1 MQAASPKLL
10 KVKIA
15 YPFFDRQFPPLARRR
30 NILDQATRTDA
41 KLLRHVHFLI
51 VKQATLLYRLPFFF
65 FLMTSC
71 HELGITNAAYH
82 RSNPKHPWFISLHQ
96 FLNEESF
103 LPKSG

>member
-1 MQAASPKLL
+1 
-10 KVKIA
+10 
-15 YPFFDRQFPPLARRR
+15 
-30 NILDQATRTDA
+30 
-41 KLLRHVHFLI
+41 
-51 VKQATLLYRLPFFF
+51 
-65 FLMTSC
+65 MTSC